1 MVNPESAV
9 PYNSGFMARS
19 RETGKLLSAV
29 LAGLSVG
36 AVLVLLARADSF
48 RALEWKAYDVR
59 MGWLI
64 GPEPPPGKPPP
75 PVRKDIELVIV
86 TDDCIEALKSQ
97 GMGWP
102 WDRRQ
107 FAKIIRACSV
117 EDFSAAVLLFDFF
130 TLCDPDPYHGE
141 PAVIEALKG
150 PTPVYLCVPFKKR
163 DSDRSLPRA
172 DRRPDLELLLNRYA
186 IDVESDGSVQV
197 AEIPDRYVVLPVPG
211 VAEAAA
217 GVCDVETPEDT
228 DGITRRYQ
236 VFSRFRGRYYPSF
249 ALAALMAREKTRTV
263 RVHQGTVTVGKVSFP
278 VEPNGTLVLRYY
290 HQGRAFPW
298 WMAQNVLEGFEGFEK
313 TGKITK
319 FDPSQ
324 VADKIVLVG
333 TNAAAL
339 FDLKATPVSETMPG
353 VEIHA
358 IALANIL
365 NGQHL
370 RPVRSGLVALAV
382 VGISLL
388 GALVTRLTGPL
399 AGGLASAA
407 LFLGVGGGNVA
418 LFRAGWAADLLA
430 PLAAVVLSYAVTS
443 ALNFLYEGRQ
453 RRRVKREFQRYLS
466 PRVVEKIL
474 RSPGALSEEGER
486 KTLSI
491 FFLDFAGFTSMS
503 EKLDPGDLVKL
514 MSEYH
519 NETAEEIF
527 KTEGTLDKFIG
538 DAIMAFWN
546 DPLRQDDHAFRACFT
561 AVAAQERMRDMAR
574 KMRDRGLPEMRARIG
589 INSGVAIVGNMGA
602 KGQVN
607 YTLIGD
613 EVNLASRLEGVN
625 KEFGTDII
633 ISEAT
638 YLLAKDRLAV
648 RELALIKV
656 KGKKQPVRIFELL
669 AVGGPVDPARMES
682 ARAFEKAL
690 GQFRARKFQA
700 AWEAFLTLA
709 HRKDRAA
716 EVYLG
721 LCERYLHDA
730 PPEDWDGSYQMETK

>member
-1 MVNPESAV
+1 
-9 PYNSGFMARS
+9 MARF
-19 RETGKLLSAV
+19 RETSKIFSAV

-36 AVLVLLARADSF
+36 VLVVLLQLTESF

-59 MGWLI
+59 MRWLV
-64 GPEPPPGKPPP
+64 GPPPPEGRTPP
-75 PVRKDIELVIV
+75 PVRDDIELIII

-107 FAKIIRACSV
+107 FAKLVRACSV
-117 EDFSAAVLLFDFF
+117 EDFSAAVLLLDFF

-141 PAVIEALKG
+141 PAVIEAVKG
-150 PTPVYLCVPFKKR
+150 PTPVFLPVPFKKR

-172 DRRPDLELLLNRYA
+172 DRRADLELLLDRFA
-186 IDVESDGSVQV
+186 IDVQNDGSVRV
-197 AEIPDRYVVLPVPG
+197 AELPNRYVVLPVPG
-211 VAEAAA
+211 VAEAVA
-217 GVCDVETPEDT
+217 GVCDVETPDET

-236 VFSRFRGRYYPSF
+236 VFSKFRGRYYPSF
-249 ALAALMAREKTRTV
+249 ALATLMAREKTRTV
-263 RVHQGTVTVGKVSFP
+263 RVDRRTITVGKVSFP
-278 VEPNGTLVLRYY
+278 VEPDGTLVLRYY
-290 HQGRAFPW
+290 LQGQAFPW
-298 WMAQNVLEGFEGFEK
+298 RMAQNVLEGFDGFEK
-313 TGKITK
+313 TGKIIK
-319 FDPSQ
+319 FDPSRM
-324 VADKIVLVG
+324 ADKIVLVG

-339 FDLKATPVSETMPG
+339 YDLKATPVSDTMPG

-370 RPVRSGLVALAV
+370 RPVRGPLIVLAV

-388 GALVTRLTGPL
+388 GAVVTRLTGPL
-399 AGGLASAA
+399 AGGLAFVA
-407 LFLGVGGGNVA
+407 LILGTGAGNLA
-418 LFRAGWAADLLA
+418 LFRAGWAVDFLA
-430 PLAAVVLSYAVTS
+430 PLTGVVLSYAATS
-443 ALNFLYEGRQ
+443 AVNFLFEGRQ

-466 PRVVEKIL
+466 PPVVEKIL
-474 RSPGALSEEGER
+474 KRPGALSEEGER

-503 EKLDPGDLVKL
+503 EKLDAGDLVKL

-519 NETAEEIF
+519 NEAAEEIF

-546 DPLRQDDHAFRACFT
+546 DPIRQDDHAFRACFT
-561 AVAAQERMRDMAR
+561 AFAAQERMRDMAR
-574 KMRDRGLPEMRARIG
+574 KMRARGLPEMRARIG

-669 AVGGPVDPARMES
+669 AVGGPADPARMDS

-690 GQFRARKFQA
+690 GQFRGRKFQA

-709 HRKDRAA
+709 HRQDRAA
-716 EVYLG
+716 EVYVG
-721 LCERYLHDA
+721 LCERYLHD
-730 PPEDWDGSYQMETK
+730 PPPADWDGSYQMETK